1 MADAGRF
8 PKPVRLGEGKN
19 GRLGFVEAEVLA
31 WNAERLEER
40 SGGAKPVN
48 GGAETDAMEAAVPV
62 PPASISRPVS
72 ARSRDSGVADLDR
85 EAATSALPNSR
96 SVLCG
101 TITSMNRCVN
111 RPLTRRTCSRRGSP
125 SSGQKS

>member
-48 GGAETDAMEAAVPV
+48 SGTETDAMEAAVAA
-62 PPASISRPVS
+62 PPASVGQRGRQRSA
-72 ARSRDSGVADLDR
+72 ARSR
-85 EAATSALPNSR
+85 
-96 SVLCG
+96 
-101 TITSMNRCVN
+101 
-111 RPLTRRTCSRRGSP
+111 RRGLSDRL
-125 SSGQKS
+125 